1 MMAPLSKTQYG
12 IYVEC
17 VNHSGEICYN
27 LPYLHTLDPT
37 LDADKLCRAIE
48 TTVKAHPTLFTRI
61 VLNDEGEPIRFRE
74 YVVPPTVWGLCEHLG
89 ISRATWDSYCD
100 PRRHPQFRSAAA
112 LARDLMQDWSQRALL
127 SRKDVRGLIYIL
139 QNAQDQSGER
149 EEETGSLSL
158 SQRRAILEELD
169 SREE

>member
-1 MMAPLSKTQYG
+1 MKEKRWTGGTALEAAVAGYFRSISRTVTAEERGAP
-12 IYVEC
+12 I
-17 VNHSGEICYN
+17 
-27 LPYLHTLDPT
+27 
-37 LDADKLCRAIE
+37 
-48 TTVKAHPTLFTRI
+48 
-61 VLNDEGEPIRFRE
+61 LNDAGEPIRYRE
-74 YVVPPTVWGLCEHLG
+74 YVVPPTVWGLCEYLG
-89 ISRATWDSYCD
+89 ISRATWESYCD

-169 SREE
+169 NREE

>member
-1 MMAPLSKTQYG
+1 MKAAVAGYFRSISRTVTAEERGAP
-12 IYVEC
+12 I
-17 VNHSGEICYN
+17 
-27 LPYLHTLDPT
+27 
-37 LDADKLCRAIE
+37 
-48 TTVKAHPTLFTRI
+48 
-61 VLNDEGEPIRFRE
+61 LNDEGEPIRFRE

-139 QNAQDQSGER
+139 QNDRDQTGER
-149 EEETGSLSL
+149 EEETGLLSL